1 MKRIT
6 AGLFIAVCV
15 LTGAATLSQ
24 STAKRREVG
33 NVAVVE
39 KLRTIIRLRES
50 MVAANVRAAQNGKGE
65 SDGRYETALA
75 ETRVQL
81 AQELGD
87 PGLEIAALNDVL
99 KTQNHQLQSAETR
112 RSLGVISGTEVDER
126 RAQILETEIRIL
138 RVQQR
143 ARIAE

>member
-1 MKRIT
+1 MKRFT
-6 AGLFIAVCV
+6 VGLFIAVC
-15 LTGAATLSQ
+15 LMTGVATLSQ
-24 STAKRREVG
+24 STAKPPGGG
-33 NVAVVE
+33 NPAIVE
-39 KLRTIIRLRES
+39 KLRAVIRLREA
-50 MVAANVRAAQNGKGE
+50 MVAANTRAAQSGKGE

-87 PGLEIAALNDVL
+87 SGLEIAALNDLL
-99 KTQNHQLQSAETR
+99 KAHKHQLQSAETR
-112 RSLGVISGTEVDER
+112 MSLGVISGTEVDER